1 MPLFKNKWEVP
12 DELITQLRSRFF
24 DELRSDENLYHP
36 DDIERVKDNDWFI
49 GRYLL
54 HMEKDVEKAFNMLT
68 ESLKYR
74 KEYEINTLRK
84 KDLPKEYFDARAI
97 FIYNKDKRDHPV
109 VVVRCKTHVK
119 KEETRRQQLQYMLY
133 WIEKAVRS
141 ADWGAVSVLF
151 DCTDSGVGNVDL
163 DMMRH
168 LFETFKKYYP
178 WCLSY
183 FMVYNMP
190 WYLSAVWRIIKQ
202 WIPQRHVSKITFVDA
217 NGLRD
222 FIPEDQLPVCMGG
235 TSTKMY
241 EPKEGFKD
249 GDESE

>member
-12 DELITQLRSRFF
+12 DELIMQLRSRFF
-24 DELRSDENLYHP
+24 DELRSDEDLYHP

-54 HMEKDVEKAFNMLT
+54 HMEKDVDKAFHMLT

-84 KDLPKEYFDARAI
+84 KDLPREYFDARAI
-97 FIYNKDKRDHPV
+97 FLYNKDKRDHPV

-133 WIEKAVRS
+133 WIEKGVRA
-141 ADWGAVSVLF
+141 ADWGVVSILF

-163 DMMRH
+163 EMMRQ
-168 LFETFKKYYP
+168 LFEAFRKYYP
-178 WCLSY
+178 WGLGY
-183 FMVYNMP
+183 FLVYNMP

-202 WIPQRHVSKITFVDA
+202 WIPQRHVSKISFVDA
-217 NGLRD
+217 NGLKD
-222 FIPEDQLPVCMGG
+222 FMLEEQLPLCMGG

-241 EPKEGFKD
+241 EPKDGFKD